1 MIGEFQFRLLAYV
14 VGFVVLALLAWRT
27 IVYFE
32 GVGYQRAV
40 NHYEG
45 LLADA
50 QKASMLKERELQTK
64 VNDAIQRSA
73 EREKQHKAELAIA
86 DSANRR
92 LRYGIEEY
100 KRRLP
105 TVTVATCAE
114 SASSIAELF
123 GRCGE
128 EYQRMA
134 GIADKHANDAATC
147 AEAWP
152 K

>member
-1 MIGEFQFRLLAYV
+1 MADFQFRIIVYL
-14 VGFVVLALLAWRT
+14 VGFVIVSAVVWKT
-27 IVYFE
+27 ITYIE
-32 GVGYQRAV
+32 DVGYQRAK
-40 NHYEG
+40 NHYETIIQES
-45 LLADA
+45 A
-50 QKASMLKERELQTK
+50 KASLLKERELQTK
-64 VNDAIQRSA
+64 VNEAIQRSA
-73 EREKQHKAELAIA
+73 EREKIHKVELAIA

-105 TVTVATCAE
+105 AASGVTCSE
-114 SASSIAELF
+114 SASAIAELF
-123 GRCGE
+123 GQCSE

-147 AEAWP
+147 SEAWP